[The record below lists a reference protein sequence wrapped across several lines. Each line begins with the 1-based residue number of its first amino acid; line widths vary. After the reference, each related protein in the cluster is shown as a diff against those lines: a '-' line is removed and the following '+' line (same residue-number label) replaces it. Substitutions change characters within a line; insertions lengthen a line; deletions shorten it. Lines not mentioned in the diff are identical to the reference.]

1 MPLVISSSIYQ
12 HRVSL
17 KRGDPHYR
25 HIMYFAISMRIT
37 LFLGHPIY
45 LKCQVMMQ
53 DAYCIITNAQYNSE
67 SSTPEHY
74 LLLKHL
80 YVFFYQVFCTLL
92 GINVKENLESKIW
105 RSHTLGL

>member
-1 MPLVISSSIYQ
+1 
-12 HRVSL
+12 
-17 KRGDPHYR
+17 
-25 HIMYFAISMRIT
+25 
-37 LFLGHPIY
+37 
-45 LKCQVMMQ
+45 MQ
-53 DAYCIITNAQYNSE
+53 DAYCITHAQYNSA
-67 SSTPEHY
+67 STPEHY